1 LKSISNYQFSI
12 YVLHKQE
19 KYYILK
25 CMDPDENVIGNQGPQ
40 MAAPVAPT
48 TEGGFAGGGI
58 QEATPNTAQPPTPIQ
73 EPAAP
78 QQPPTQQISP
88 LDPPP
93 PPMAG
98 TTPGVGGDLKEVIT
112 PSKPRGKFPLL
123 AILII
128 LIVLVLGGVGFL
140 AYQNMQLKNK
150 TASPAGNTISAPVT
164 PFATPTPNPYLNF
177 KTVQGESI
185 PVEVMIPSNWTV
197 EQTENAELGNQK
209 MIDAKSLDFA
219 YEGASVSAGYEF
231 RIGPVSDLTKKYN
244 SFEEF
249 SAEANKDASYDVV
262 VYNQIKF
269 LKKDT
274 TAQTLI
280 DKTPVSIALYT
291 APVNETDSI
300 ILFNQ
305 ILATFKILGTPSVT
319 ETPASPSAIPSM

>member
-1 LKSISNYQFSI
+1 
-12 YVLHKQE
+12 
-19 KYYILK
+19 
-25 CMDPDENVIGNQGPQ
+25 MDPNDNVIGNQGPQ
-40 MAAPVAPT
+40 MAAP
-48 TEGGFAGGGI
+48 
-58 QEATPNTAQPPTPIQ
+58 ATPMTESGFTEETQETTANAAQTPIPIQ
-73 EPAAP
+73 EPAAS
-78 QQPPTQQISP
+78 QQPNTQQISP

-93 PPMAG
+93 PPMAE
-98 TTPGVGGDLKEVIT
+98 TTPGAGGDLKEVIT
-112 PSKPRGKFPLL
+112 SPKPKGKFPIL
-123 AILII
+123 AILIV
-128 LIVLVLGGVGFL
+128 LIILVLGGVGFL

-150 TASPAGNTISAPVT
+150 AATPSGNTINPLAT

-177 KTVQGESI
+177 KTVTGESI
-185 PVEVMIPSNWTV
+185 PVEIMIPSDWTV

-249 SAEANKDASYDVV
+249 SAEANKDGSYDVV

-291 APVNETDSI
+291 TPVNETDSI
-300 ILFNQ
+300 ILFNK
-305 ILATFKILGTPSVT
+305 ILASFKILTTPNVT
-319 ETPASPSAIPSM
+319 GAQASPSATPSI